1 VCFPRA
7 LLILITVP
15 CPDVPGDPART
26 ANVGLLLFI
35 PINLLSILSSVAL
48 AGGVCFFISGISIL
62 IRKGVL
68 LTVPASMIRD
78 ALPGLVQITGH
89 AGGPYSIPAPITGKA
104 CYLYRTTAWRKSE
117 GKSQGWEK
125 ILDETLHLPFFI
137 ADSTGQLLVEP
148 LGADLDL
155 QLDFQKEYDALLS
168 SSTGETLPPRVSAF
182 LMRHGVAPSRHL
194 RIEESLI
201 EPENTLF
208 IAGILSEN
216 PGIQVRPFSSS
227 EPALN
232 GSKPDNDHFDGR
244 NPAPFND
251 SKPRPAQE
259 IIRLSSSVPASVQE
273 MSQQGKIA
281 AALSRAGIT
290 KPEAWSAAGIPYQN
304 VAVAERGDRHKRAS
318 SSGTEPAQNSELQ
331 SSDMNVIPPLVLM
344 KDGDSPTFV
353 ISYRNQKELAHSLVW
368 KAAGLI
374 SAGTLTV
381 LLGLYVLL
389 VQMKLR

>member
-1 VCFPRA
+1 
-7 LLILITVP
+7 
-15 CPDVPGDPART
+15 
-26 ANVGLLLFI
+26 VGLLLFI

-48 AGGVCFFISGISIL
+48 AGGICFFVSGISIL
-62 IRKGVL
+62 IGKGVL
-68 LTVPASMIRD
+68 LTVPSSMIRD

-89 AGGPYSIPAPITGKA
+89 ADGPYTIPAPITGKT

-117 GKSQGWEK
+117 GESQGWEK

-155 QLDFQKEYDALLS
+155 QLDFQKECDALLS
-168 SSTGETLPPRVSAF
+168 SSTGDALPPRVSAF

-227 EPALN
+227 EPAPN

-259 IIRLSSSVPASVQE
+259 IIRLSSGSVPATVQE

-290 KPEAWSAAGIPYQN
+290 KPEAWSAAGLPFQK
-304 VAVAERGDRHKRAS
+304 VAVAERGEQYERAM
-318 SSGTEPAQNSELQ
+318 SSGTGPDQNSELQ
-331 SSDMNVIPPLVLM
+331 PSNMNVIPSLVLM
-344 KDGDSPTFV
+344 KDGDTPRFV
-353 ISYRNQKELAHSLVW
+353 ISYRDQKELAHRLVW

-381 LLGLYVLL
+381 LLGLHVLL
-389 VQMKLR
+389 VQMKQR

>member
-1 VCFPRA
+1 M
-7 LLILITVP
+7 
-15 CPDVPGDPART
+15 
-26 ANVGLLLFI
+26 GLLLFI

-62 IRKGVL
+62 VRKGVL

-89 AGGPYSIPAPITGKA
+89 SGGPHTIPAPITGKA

-117 GKSQGWEK
+117 GRNQGWVK

-137 ADSTGQLLVEP
+137 ADSTGQMLVEP

-155 QLDFQKEYDALLS
+155 HLDFQKDYDALLAWN
-168 SSTGETLPPRVSAF
+168 TGETISPRVSAF

-227 EPALN
+227 DPGLHS
-232 GSKPDNDHFDGR
+232 SKSDNQ
-244 NPAPFND
+244 ND
-251 SKPRPAQE
+251 SDVRQPSPVNEGKPRPAQE
-259 IIRLSSSVPASVQE
+259 VIRLSSGSTPASVQE

-304 VAVAERGDRHKRAS
+304 VAVAERGEQLQRELS
-318 SSGTEPAQNSELQ
+318 PGTEPAQNSGFQ
-331 SSDMNVIPPLVLM
+331 SADMNVVPPLVLM
-344 KDGDSPTFV
+344 KDGDTPTFI
-353 ISYRNQKELAHSLVW
+353 ISHRNQKELAHALVW

-374 SAGTLTV
+374 SAGTLTM

>member
-1 VCFPRA
+1 M
-7 LLILITVP
+7 
-15 CPDVPGDPART
+15 
-26 ANVGLLLFI
+26 GLLLFI
-35 PINLLSILSSVAL
+35 PINLFSILSSVAL

-62 IRKGVL
+62 VRKGVL

-89 AGGPYSIPAPITGKA
+89 AGGPHTIPAPITGKA

-117 GKSQGWEK
+117 GKSQDWEK

-137 ADSTGQLLVEP
+137 SDSTGQLLVEP

-155 QLDFQKEYDALLS
+155 HRDFHKEYDAALS
-168 SSTGETLPPRVSAF
+168 SSAGETIPPRVSAF
-182 LMRHGVAPSRHL
+182 LMRHGMAPSRHL

-227 EPALN
+227 DPAPN
-232 GSKPDNDHFDGR
+232 ASAPDSQNHSDGR
-244 NPAPFND
+244 NPAALND
-251 SKPRPAQE
+251 SKQRAAQE
-259 IIRLSSSVPASVQE
+259 IIRLSSGSTPANVQE

-304 VAVAERGDRHKRAS
+304 VAVAERGDQHKRAI
-318 SSGTEPAQNSELQ
+318 SSGAGPAQNSELQ
-331 SSDMNVIPPLVLM
+331 SSDLNVTPSLVLM
-344 KDGDSPTFV
+344 KDGNNPTFV
-353 ISYRNQKELAHSLVW
+353 ISYRNQKELAHALVW

-374 SAGTLTV
+374 SAGTLTM
-381 LLGLYVLL
+381 LLGLYVML

>member
-1 VCFPRA
+1 
-7 LLILITVP
+7 
-15 CPDVPGDPART
+15 
-26 ANVGLLLFI
+26 VGLLLFI

-89 AGGPYSIPAPITGKA
+89 AGGPYTIPAPITGKA

-117 GKSQGWEK
+117 GRSQGWEK

-182 LMRHGVAPSRHL
+182 LMRHHVAPSRHL

-208 IAGILSEN
+208 IAGIASEN
-216 PGIQVRPFSSS
+216 PGIQVRPFSSNGTELNAT
-227 EPALN
+227 EPGN
-232 GSKPDNDHFDGR
+232 QNDSDGR
-244 NPAPFND
+244 QPTPFND

-281 AALSRAGIT
+281 AALSRASIT

-304 VAVAERGDRHKRAS
+304 VAVAERGDQHKRAI

-331 SSDMNVIPPLVLM
+331 SSDVNVIPPLVLM
-344 KDGDSPTFV
+344 KDGDTPTFV

-374 SAGTLTV
+374 SAGALTV